1 MIYKRILH
9 NYVKSVV
16 EYLMI
21 WEDSLIS
28 EKKQTTKEKTGYS
41 LFFNYTNREKPG
53 RGVTKKINGSS

>member
-28 EKKQTTKEKTGYS
+28 EKKNRLQKKKQDIHSFLTIQTETRLEEG
-41 LFFNYTNREKPG
+41 
-53 RGVTKKINGSS
+53 